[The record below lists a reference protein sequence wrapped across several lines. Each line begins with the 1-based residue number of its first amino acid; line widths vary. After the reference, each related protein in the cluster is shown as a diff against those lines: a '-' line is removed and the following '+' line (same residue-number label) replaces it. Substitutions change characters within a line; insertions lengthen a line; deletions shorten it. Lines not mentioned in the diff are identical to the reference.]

1 MTLAIRSPA
10 KIFSSRGAGEEIV
23 FCWSNFCLL
32 SIGGRDEGFLLVF
45 FSPSEEAVDFAMFLS
60 QDRFA

>member
-10 KIFSSRGAGEEIV
+10 KIFSARGAWEETA
-23 FCWSNFCLL
+23 FSWGNFCLL
-32 SIGGRDEGFLLVF
+32 SIAGRDVGFLLEF
-45 FSPSEEAVDFAMFLS
+45 FSPSEGAVDFTTFLS